1 MIVEML
7 AKAALGPVLGTIKDL
22 YGKYRDGQISEQT
35 LENEAYKALL
45 VAFTGLWST
54 QASVIKAEIASDSW
68 ITKSWRPLMAL
79 SASFVLIIWYG
90 WLVPIAVNWFG
101 MPPLSVGAELL
112 KWIYVLITISLTGY
126 VAGRSM
132 EKLKGK

>member
-54 QASVIKAEIASDSW
+54 QASVIKAEISSDSW
-68 ITKSWRPLMAL
+68 LTKTWRPLMAT

-90 WLVPIAVNWFG
+90 WMVPIAVNWLG
-101 MPPLSVGAELL
+101 LPPLSVGEDLL
-112 KWIYVLITISLTGY
+112 KWIYVLVTIALTGY
-126 VAGRSM
+126 VGGRTI
-132 EKLKGK
+132 EKIKGK